1 MSLGNK
7 FIIPSR
13 PNFTEVLKNPDLFE
27 KVDNF
32 FLYGKANNELNPRL
46 GVAIKKKDYK
56 LAIERN
62 SLKRKI
68 KSSFKV
74 VVAELPCL
82 DFVVVVK
89 KNKPPEDEYK
99 NLNLLWKKCFLERR

>member
-7 FIIPSR
+7 YIIPSK

-56 LAIERN
+56 LATERN
-62 SLKRKI
+62 YLKRKV
-68 KSSFKV
+68 KSSFRA

-89 KNKPPEDEYK
+89 KNKPLRDEYL
-99 NLNLLWKKCFLERR
+99 NLSLLWKKCF

>member
-7 FIIPSR
+7 YIIPSK

-56 LAIERN
+56 LATERN
-62 SLKRKI
+62 YLKRKV
-68 KSSFKV
+68 KSSFRA

-89 KNKPPEDEYK
+89 KNKSLGDEYL
-99 NLNLLWKKCFLERR
+99 NLSLLWKKCF

>member
-56 LAIERN
+56 LATQRN
-62 SLKRKI
+62 LLKRKI
-68 KSSFKV
+68 KNSFRA

-82 DFVVVVK
+82 DFIVVVK
-89 KNKPPEDEYK
+89 KNKPLKNEYK
-99 NLNLLWKKCFLERR
+99 NLSLLWKKCF

>member
-7 FIIPSR
+7 YIIPSK

-56 LAIERN
+56 LATERN
-62 SLKRKI
+62 YLKRKI
-68 KSSFKV
+68 
-74 VVAELPCL
+74 
-82 DFVVVVK
+82 
-89 KNKPPEDEYK
+89 
-99 NLNLLWKKCFLERR
+99 

>member
-7 FIIPSR
+7 YIIPSK
-13 PNFTEVLKNPDLFE
+13 PNFTEVLKTPDIFK

-56 LAIERN
+56 LATERN

-68 KSSFKV
+68 KSSFRA

-89 KNKPPEDEYK
+89 KNKPLRDEY
-99 NLNLLWKKCFLERR
+99 LSLSLLWKKCF

>member
-7 FIIPSR
+7 YIIPSK

-32 FLYGKANNELNPRL
+32 FLYGKANNGLNPRL

-56 LAIERN
+56 LATERN

-68 KSSFKV
+68 KSSFRA

-89 KNKPPEDEYK
+89 KNKPLRDEYL
-99 NLNLLWKKCFLERR
+99 NLSLLWKKCF